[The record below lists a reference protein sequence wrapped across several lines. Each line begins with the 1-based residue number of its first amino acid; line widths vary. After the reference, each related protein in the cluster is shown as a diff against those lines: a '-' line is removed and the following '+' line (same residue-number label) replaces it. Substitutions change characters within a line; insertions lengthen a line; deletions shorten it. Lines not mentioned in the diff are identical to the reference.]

1 MKTKYKLM
9 NIKEIRHMSNI
20 TKVIPIPFIISMV
33 SFLVTAMSRISL
45 LILRKIHR

>member
-9 NIKEIRHMSNI
+9 KIKETDICPII